1 MKMLPSLKERNRYL
15 VFSILSDKNFKEE
28 DVKKVVWNNC
38 LGFLGELGCGEAGLW
53 FLSDKWNE
61 KKQKGILKVNNKY
74 VEKVRMAL
82 SLVNE
87 IEKNKVSI
95 NTVGVSGTL
104 NKAEKKFIG
113 G

>member
-1 MKMLPSLKERNRYL
+1 
-15 VFSILSDKNFKEE
+15 
-28 DVKKVVWNNC
+28 
-38 LGFLGELGCGEAGLW
+38 
-53 FLSDKWNE
+53 
-61 KKQKGILKVNNKY
+61 
-74 VEKVRMAL
+74 MAL